1 MISSVSF
8 FNSQTFSNLEILFQ
22 KKKEEVLNAR
32 NQVIAVQQEVE
43 VLNNKLLGVKTQRE
57 ALSNQLD
64 SERKIVEIERSKRLE
79 LGREIE
85 LTQEKCLKFEDN
97 KLQLENQLDEQK
109 ALVVQ
114 FGWKRNH
121 SMFLLM

>member
-1 MISSVSF
+1 M
-8 FNSQTFSNLEILFQ
+8 
-22 KKKEEVLNAR
+22 
-32 NQVIAVQQEVE
+32 QQEVE

-64 SERKIVEIERSKRLE
+64 SERKIVENERSKRLE

-97 KLQLENQLDEQK
+97 KLQLENQLEEQK

-114 FGWKRNH
+114 FGWKGNQLMFYFKIKILINH
-121 SMFLLM
+121 YKYDI